1 MGTLVIRDVN
11 LEDLELQRQVLNDFL
26 FDTTKPIDI
35 LAKDALTNV
44 LAMLD
49 DWSDEIYFMAN
60 DERGAELPV
69 VTPTKSALSRK
80 QMINRTLRS

>member
-1 MGTLVIRDVN
+1 MGALVIKNVN
-11 LEDLELQRQVLNDFL
+11 LEDLELQRQILNDFL
-26 FDTTKPIDI
+26 SDTTKPIDI

-60 DERGAELPV
+60 DER
-69 VTPTKSALSRK
+69 
-80 QMINRTLRS
+80 